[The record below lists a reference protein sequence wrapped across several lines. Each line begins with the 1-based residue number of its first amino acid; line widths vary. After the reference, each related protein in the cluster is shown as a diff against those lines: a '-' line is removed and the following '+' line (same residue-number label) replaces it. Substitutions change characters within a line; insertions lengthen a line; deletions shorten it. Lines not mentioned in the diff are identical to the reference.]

1 MVNIRLTLAML
12 ISTPALGVALI
23 PHCTIT
29 IPDFTTGHTFKLILV
44 TLSLFHD
51 PIIFSISFFFFL
63 VQKSSLDSSCA
74 YTAQSLESAISP
86 RNVGSFQ
93 WGRTKTKI

>member
-1 MVNIRLTLAML
+1 MVNICLTLVML
-12 ISTPALGVALI
+12 ISSPALGVAPI

-44 TLSLFHD
+44 ILSLFHD
-51 PIIFSISFFFFL
+51 PIIFSISFFFFFFFL

-86 RNVGSFQ
+86 RNIGSF
-93 WGRTKTKI
+93 